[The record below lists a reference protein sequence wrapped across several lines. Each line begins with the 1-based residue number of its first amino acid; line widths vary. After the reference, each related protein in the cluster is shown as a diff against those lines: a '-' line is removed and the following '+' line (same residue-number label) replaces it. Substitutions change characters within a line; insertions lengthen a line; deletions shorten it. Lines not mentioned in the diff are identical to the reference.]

1 MEYQDDQDLLSDIL
15 SFLSKIIVSGKNLHR
30 SNLPGN
36 VPKNRDE
43 FDQNKLLNK
52 LEGGA
57 KVIVKD
63 SNKNLPPNWWKLDLG
78 EPDTG
83 KCAYLWEKEVLF

>member
-43 FDQNKLLNK
+43 FDPGVN
-52 LEGGA
+52 
-57 KVIVKD
+57 I
-63 SNKNLPPNWWKLDLG
+63 LPFCVH
-78 EPDTG
+78 
-83 KCAYLWEKEVLF
+83 KCAGKVSCERKGWE